1 MVGGRPVYQVIV
13 MGVAGCGK
21 SVVGARLAQALG
33 CEMIEGDDFH
43 PEVNKLKMR
52 SGVALDDRDREPWL
66 AQLGALMASRPGGS
80 VLSCSALKRRYRDQL
95 RSFVPQL
102 KFVYVEIDVATAAQR
117 VGARSE
123 HLFPKSLVSSQFAT
137 LESPVGEPGVFA
149 ISALLPPAAQVEA
162 VVRWLKT
169 AETRSEMTR
178 SIA

>member
-1 MVGGRPVYQVIV
+1 MPVYQVIV

-21 SVVGARLAQALG
+21 SLVGAQLAQALG
-33 CEMIEGDDFH
+33 CAMIEGDDFH
-43 PEVNKLKMR
+43 PEANKMKMR
-52 SGVALDDRDREPWL
+52 SGVPLDDGDREPWL
-66 AQLGALMASRPGGS
+66 AHLGSLMASRPGSS

-95 RSFVPQL
+95 RSVVPQL

-149 ISALLPPAAQVEA
+149 ISALLPPATQVQAVLHWLQTEA
-162 VVRWLKT
+162 T
-169 AETRSEMTR
+169 PSEMTR